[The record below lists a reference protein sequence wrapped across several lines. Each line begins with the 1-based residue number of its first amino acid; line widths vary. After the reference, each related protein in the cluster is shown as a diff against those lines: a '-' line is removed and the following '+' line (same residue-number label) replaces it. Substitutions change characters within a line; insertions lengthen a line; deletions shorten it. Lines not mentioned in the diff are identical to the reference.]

1 MTDNKLREA
10 VAWRAKLKGNTGWVY
25 YDFKP
30 PSVFD
35 TMTGATTR
43 LTDIQPLYVH
53 PEDAPGGPTENTMAA
68 LDETINLVLQWM
80 GHPALEVA
88 GFKEGRIPVDV
99 RQAWRNDFRLALIAL
114 NRLKGDET

>member
-1 MTDNKLREA
+1 MHRDDECPRCRHWKHTDRRCDYSWCSCALHWSSR
-10 VAWRAKLKGNTGWVY
+10 V
-25 YDFKP
+25 
-30 PSVFD
+30 PSRI
-35 TMTGATTR
+35 GS
-43 LTDIQPLYVH
+43 
-53 PEDAPGGPTENTMAA
+53 EDAPGGPTENTMTA

-114 NRLKGDET
+114 NRLKGETDGRREP

>member
-1 MTDNKLREA
+1 MHNRPSDAAPRTKDFHPDDRSTD
-10 VAWRAKLKGNTGWVY
+10 
-25 YDFKP
+25 
-30 PSVFD
+30 
-35 TMTGATTR
+35 
-43 LTDIQPLYVH
+43 

-99 RQAWRNDFRLALIAL
+99 RLAWRNDFRLALIAL
-114 NRLKGDET
+114 NRHA